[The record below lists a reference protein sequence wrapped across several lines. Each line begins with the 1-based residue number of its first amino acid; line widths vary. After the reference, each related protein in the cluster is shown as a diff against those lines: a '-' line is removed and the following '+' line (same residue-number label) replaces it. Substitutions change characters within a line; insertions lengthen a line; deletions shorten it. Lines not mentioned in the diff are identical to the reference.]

1 MTKDRIYKSKHLSSF
16 VFPKYFVLKNQF
28 KINFFPLDFVNM
40 KRKKQENSLLMI
52 LIHSFS
58 DSLAN
63 SCVLIMA
70 YYCFSRMLRPKILF
84 KACDYSDQDTILKI
98 KNMFKLAMEENKM

>member
-1 MTKDRIYKSKHLSSF
+1 MTKDRIYKSKHLTSL
-16 VFPKYFVLKNQF
+16 VFPKYFVLKNKF
-28 KINFFPLDFVNM
+28 KINFFPLDFVNV
-40 KRKKQENSLLMI
+40 KKKKKQQENSL